1 MLLHQTLEHS
11 TVHTVVSTSDVE
23 EILDVKLSADTA
35 TSSSLP
41 LYIKNRFQKQ
51 TSIGSF
57 SVNYDV
63 VMLIMMIF
71 KSRY

>member
-11 TVHTVVSTSDVE
+11 TVHIVVSTSDVE
-23 EILDVKLSADTA
+23 EILNVKLSADTA
-35 TSSSLP
+35 TSSSPP
-41 LYIKNRFQKQ
+41 LYIKNRVQKQ

-57 SVNYDV
+57 SMNYNV
-63 VMLIMMIF
+63 VMLIIF